1 MARSLPIEISRF
13 QNSDEAMGSL
23 ARSAQLDDTETA
35 ARAYAG
41 CAPVIVKAL
50 VERCSTHDGTS
61 RMLQSAQALRWSER
75 DRPEDLFKNANR
87 LVGEDVADQIFDQ
100 GLPSVVSAVAT
111 SSGIAENSAGTVVEV
126 ASAVALACLADQP
139 NRDLDYSSFVG
150 AVDRAATAFGIDS
163 SLSST
168 AHEHADQIKSNAALL
183 VEQQPA
189 AAPAETAEVNWGR
202 RSDDGAK
209 KSAVPILAMCAVGC
223 VLGVAAIIALSG
235 FFGDGSMPDEV
246 AFEATTTTMVASTE
260 APATTEPPS
269 TTEAPTTIEPTT
281 TAAEPTTT
289 EAAAAIEQAADNSNV
304 FTLSV
309 PLVDT
314 TGAHPDANGLVTLDL
329 NTENGEVCYNVQAEN
344 IEAPLR
350 SHIHIGGAD
359 EDGGIV
365 VDLEQRQNGDSG
377 CAANNPGDSMTI
389 LDTRAILSNLD
400 GHYVELTDA
409 SEEWSIRGQLSEA
422 SEAGDVRRE
431 MAELVAE
438 DALASA
444 APEDDAAPTSEDD
457 VVDGEPEPA
466 ELVIDPDSGGAT
478 ILIRNGVVVL
488 QGEVAD
494 PATAD
499 AFRASLG
506 DLGETEVVDELVIA
520 PGAPIPSGRVLV
532 ADAIL
537 FADNS
542 DAVNEAAVPTLQA
555 MKYLAQS
562 RPDWVVTIVGHTDS
576 TGSAATNL
584 ELSLR
589 RATAIREILRA
600 KGVPEDNLRI
610 EGAGET
616 QPVADNSTVE
626 GRAQNRRIELEF
638 TPAS

>member
-1 MARSLPIEISRF
+1 MPRSLPIEISRF
-13 QNSDEAMGSL
+13 QNSDEAMGNL
-23 ARSAQLDDTETA
+23 ARSAQLEDLETA
-35 ARAYAG
+35 SRAYAG

-50 VERCSTHDGTS
+50 VERCSTPEGTS

-75 DRPEDLFKNANR
+75 DRPEELFKNANR

-100 GLPSVVSAVAT
+100 GLPSVVAAVV
-111 SSGIAENSAGTVVEV
+111 SSSEIGQNSAGTVVEV
-126 ASAVALACLADQP
+126 ASAVALACLADHPDQ
-139 NRDLDYSSFVG
+139 DLDYPSFVG

-168 AHEHADQIKSNAALL
+168 AHQHADQIRTNAALL
-183 VEQQPA
+183 TEQQAA
-189 AAPAETAEVNWGR
+189 AAPGEKSQVNWGR
-202 RSDDGAK
+202 RADDGAK
-209 KSAVPILAMCAVGC
+209 KSAVPLLAVCAVGC

-235 FFGDGSMPDEV
+235 VFGGGSMPDEV
-246 AFEATTTTMVASTE
+246 AFEAS
-260 APATTEPPS
+260 
-269 TTEAPTTIEPTT
+269 TEAPTTTEPQSTTAAPTTTEPTT
-281 TAAEPTTT
+281 TAAEPTTSD
-289 EAAAAIEQAADNSNV
+289 AAAATGQAANDENV

-309 PLVDT
+309 PLADT
-314 TGAHPDANGLVTLDL
+314 TGAHPDASGLLMIDL
-329 NTENGEVCYNVQAEN
+329 NTETGEVCYNVQAEN
-344 IEAPLR
+344 IETPLR
-350 SHIHIGGAD
+350 SHIHIGAAG

-365 VDLEQRQNGDSG
+365 VDLGERQNGDTG

-409 SEEWSIRGQLSEA
+409 SEEWGIRGQLSEA
-422 SEAGDVRRE
+422 SEAGDVRSE
-431 MAELVAE
+431 VAQLVAD

-444 APEDDAAPTSEDD
+444 DSEDDAAADE
-457 VVDGEPEPA
+457 A
-466 ELVIDPDSGGAT
+466 ESTELIIDPDSGGAT

-506 DLGETEVVDELVIA
+506 DLGETEIVDELVVA

-589 RATAIREILRA
+589 RATAVREILRA
-600 KGVPEDNLRI
+600 KGVPEDNLRV

-616 QPVADNSTVE
+616 QPVADNNTVD
-626 GRAQNRRIELEF
+626 GRVQNRRIELEF